1 MTVGVN
7 FRHPVVDPVA
17 PLWAGSGLVSPVAVV
32 VAEKVVVVVERV
44 AVKVVVA
51 VVEVVVLVVVAMRMA
66 EVVIVVEAVI
76 M

>member
-32 VAEKVVVVVERV
+32 VAEKVVVVERV

-51 VVEVVVLVVVAMRMA
+51 VVEVVVLVEVAMRMS
-66 EVVIVVEAVI
+66 ELVIVVVAVI
-76 M
+76 V